1 MKIKVNN
8 ELRDIVEG
16 SSLADI
22 LKEIPQAG
30 TATALN
36 GIFVP
41 KDAREATILRDG
53 DELTIISAAYGG

>member
-8 ELRDIVEG
+8 ELREIVEG

-36 GIFVP
+36 GRFVP
-41 KDAREATILRDG
+41 NDTREATILRNG
-53 DELTIISAAYGG
+53 DEVTIISAAFGG

>member
-22 LKEIPQAG
+22 LKEIPQTG